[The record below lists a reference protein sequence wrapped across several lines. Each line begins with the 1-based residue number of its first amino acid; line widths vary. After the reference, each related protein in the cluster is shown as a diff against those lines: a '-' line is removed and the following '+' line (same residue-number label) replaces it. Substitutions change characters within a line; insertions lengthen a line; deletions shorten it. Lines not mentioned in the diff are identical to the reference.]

1 MWHRVR
7 RYVAIAIF
15 LVAPLK
21 ILQVCVAVFVALPT
35 AAGADE
41 PTKAS
46 PAAAAA
52 FEKYVADGRPE
63 SLSVFAKNGWQK
75 DLAVLMRDRWKGRA
89 EEGISLS
96 LEPLADHTYR
106 VGEAFDCV
114 ARLRYSGDEPRLVD
128 VGGNCGMTD
137 ALTLSIHD
145 TADGRAFSCRGA
157 VGGPHCFCKPKQARV
172 SRGETAEV
180 TTGFTTRASVG
191 WSPDRPGEYV
201 VVGWYA
207 LSRHKPDSKFVVSPP
222 LAIKVAPSATN

>member
-1 MWHRVR
+1 MT
-7 RYVAIAIF
+7 
-15 LVAPLK
+15 APRT
-21 ILQVCVAVFVALPT
+21 ILQVCVAVFIALAT

-46 PAAAAA
+46 PAATAA

-63 SLSVFAKNGWQK
+63 TLMEFSKNGWQR
-75 DLAVLMRDRWKGRA
+75 DYALLMRDRWKGRA

-106 VGEAFDCV
+106 VGEVFDCV
-114 ARLRYSGDEPRLVD
+114 ARLRSSGDEPRLVD
-128 VGGNCGMTD
+128 VGGSCGMTD
-137 ALTLSIHD
+137 ALALSIHD
-145 TADGRAFSCRGA
+145 TTDGRAFSCLGA
-157 VGGPHCFCKPKQARV
+157 AGGPHCFCKPKQARV
-172 SRGETAEV
+172 NKGETVEIA
-180 TTGFTTRASVG
+180 TGFTTRAALG

-222 LAIKVAPSATN
+222 LVIKVAPSAMK